1 MDNKTQQAVELQ
13 RNFHTLFKE
22 WQQETG
28 LSIEGKTFSPDGIV
42 NPEVW
47 LDDTN
52 KTKILF
58 VLKETNRWCD
68 ICEYVVRKRKSG
80 KAPKWQTWYNI
91 VRWTYLLRHWHD
103 QTFDEMWEKVK
114 FIDEGKRIYNLSR
127 VALINISK
135 QPGGK
140 STDTNK
146 LKAAFELNNH
156 EFLSREIALC
166 GHLDYIICCGKGVA
180 SCVSQCLGEIKL
192 RNSEVAHYRFAKT
205 DEGTLI
211 IDFVHPQS
219 RKKKKELFESLY
231 NTIKTASLPRNI
243 KQ

>member
-1 MDNKTQQAVELQ
+1 MGNKIQQAEELQ
-13 RNFHTLFKE
+13 RKFHELFQE
-22 WQQETG
+22 WQQNTG
-28 LSIEGKTFSPDGIV
+28 LSIEEKNFSPDGIV
-42 NPEVW
+42 NPKVW

-68 ICEYVVRKRKSG
+68 ICEYVVRKRSSG
-80 KAPKWQTWYNI
+80 KAPKWQTWNNI
-91 VRWTYLLRHWHD
+91 TRWIYLLRHWHD

-127 VALINISK
+127 VALININK

-146 LKAAFELNNH
+146 LKTAFELNNR

-180 SCVSQCLGEIKL
+180 SCVCRSLGEIKF
-192 RNSEVAHYRFAKT
+192 RKSKETPYRFAKT
-205 DEGTLI
+205 DEGTFI
-211 IDFVHPQS
+211 FDFVHPQS
-219 RKKKKELFESLY
+219 RKRKKELFESLY
-231 NTIKTASLPRNI
+231 KSIRE
-243 KQ
+243 